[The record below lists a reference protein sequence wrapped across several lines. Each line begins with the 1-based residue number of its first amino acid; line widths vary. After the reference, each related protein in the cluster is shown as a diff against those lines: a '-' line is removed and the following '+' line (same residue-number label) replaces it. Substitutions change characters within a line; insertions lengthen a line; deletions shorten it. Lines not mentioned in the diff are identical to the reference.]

1 MARIPNSER
10 LAKLHAEAM
19 AQFDRIQTALK
30 DERQQCLQ
38 DRRFYSIAGAQW
50 EGPIGEQFANRP
62 KLEVNKVA
70 LAVTRAISEYR
81 NNRITVDFVSKDGAK
96 DDNLADACDGLYRA
110 DEKDSG
116 AEEAYDNAFEEAAG
130 GGFGSW
136 RLTTVYENEEDPED
150 DRQRIRIEP
159 IFDADSCV
167 FFDLDAK
174 RQDKADASYAF
185 VLSAMTPEA
194 FSAEWDDAPTSMPK
208 DITASEFD
216 WFTPDVVFV
225 AEYYRVEEKTETIRI
240 FRLLDG
246 SEERYSATDF
256 ENDPELEERLSATG
270 ATEERQRKVKRKR
283 VRKYL
288 LSGSKVLEDVG
299 YIAGSNIPIVP
310 VYAKRWFVDSIERC
324 MGIVR
329 LAKDSQRLKN
339 MQLSKLAEISA
350 LSSVEKPILTPEQI
364 AGHQVMWAEDNLKN
378 YPYLLINPITDQNGN
393 QAPSPPVGYTRS
405 SAIPPAMAALLQITE
420 QDMQDVLGNQQN
432 GEQMVSNVSGKA
444 VEMIQNRL
452 DTQTYLLLS
461 NFAKGVRRSGEIWLG
476 MAREVYV
483 EPKRKMKSVGA
494 QDEIGTVELQRPIID
509 DEGALVLQN
518 DLSKATFD
526 VTVDVGPTSSN
537 KRSATVRALT
547 SMLAVSDDP
556 ETKAVLQAMAL
567 MNMEGEG
574 IGDIRD
580 FFRNKLL
587 MMGVVKPT
595 EEEAQKL
602 AEMAQNQQPDP
613 QAVYLQAA
621 AEQALAEAT
630 KARADTVLTAAK
642 AEQAKAQTLKTVA
655 ETDAAEQKQALEVI
669 DRFGINKQVALPDQ
683 SEVDQLLQAYA
694 PSVQ

>member
-1 MARIPNSER
+1 MARIPNSQR
-10 LAKLHAEAM
+10 LANLHAEAM
-19 AQFDRIQTALK
+19 AQFDRIQTAMR

-116 AEEAYDNAFEEAAG
+116 AEEAYDNAFEESAG
-130 GGFGSW
+130 GGFGAW
-136 RLTTVYENEEDPED
+136 RLTTVYENDEDPDD

-194 FSAEWDDAPTSMPK
+194 FMAEWDDAPTSMPK
-208 DITASEFD
+208 EVTATEFD

-518 DLSKATFD
+518 DLSKAAFD

-574 IGDIRD
+574 IGDIRE
-580 FFRNKLL
+580 FFRQKLL

-669 DRFGINKQVALPDQ
+669 DRFGINQQVQLPEQ

>member
-1 MARIPNSER
+1 MARIPNSQR
-10 LAKLHAEAM
+10 LANLHAEAM
-19 AQFDRIQTALK
+19 AQFDRIQTAMR

-116 AEEAYDNAFEEAAG
+116 AEEAYDNAFEESAG
-130 GGFGSW
+130 GGFGAW
-136 RLTTVYENEEDPED
+136 RLTTVYENDEDPDD

-194 FSAEWDDAPTSMPK
+194 FMAEWDDAPTSMPK
-208 DITASEFD
+208 EVTATEFD

-364 AGHQVMWAEDNLKN
+364 AGHQVMWSEDNLKN

-518 DLSKATFD
+518 DLSKAAFD

-694 PSVQ
+694 LSVQ

>member
-38 DRRFYSIAGAQW
+38 DRRFYSISGAQW

-393 QAPSPPVGYTRS
+393 QVPSPPVGYTRS

-483 EPKRKMKSVGA
+483 EPKRKMKSIGA

>member
-116 AEEAYDNAFEEAAG
+116 AEEAYDNAFEESAG
-130 GGFGSW
+130 GGFGAW
-136 RLTTVYENEEDPED
+136 RLTTVYENDEDPDD

-194 FSAEWDDAPTSMPK
+194 FMAEWDDAPTSMPK
-208 DITASEFD
+208 EVTATEFD

-405 SAIPPAMAALLQITE
+405 SAIPPAMAALLQITD

-574 IGDIRD
+574 IGDIRE
-580 FFRNKLL
+580 FFRQKLL

-669 DRFGINKQVALPDQ
+669 DRFGINQQVQLPEQ

>member
-1 MARIPNSER
+1 
-10 LAKLHAEAM
+10 
-19 AQFDRIQTALK
+19 
-30 DERQQCLQ
+30 
-38 DRRFYSIAGAQW
+38 
-50 EGPIGEQFANRP
+50 
-62 KLEVNKVA
+62 
-70 LAVTRAISEYR
+70 
-81 NNRITVDFVSKDGAK
+81 
-96 DDNLADACDGLYRA
+96 
-110 DEKDSG
+110 
-116 AEEAYDNAFEEAAG
+116 
-130 GGFGSW
+130 
-136 RLTTVYENEEDPED
+136 
-150 DRQRIRIEP
+150 
-159 IFDADSCV
+159 
-167 FFDLDAK
+167 
-174 RQDKADASYAF
+174 
-185 VLSAMTPEA
+185 
-194 FSAEWDDAPTSMPK
+194 
-208 DITASEFD
+208 
-216 WFTPDVVFV
+216 
-225 AEYYRVEEKTETIRI
+225 
-240 FRLLDG
+240 
-246 SEERYSATDF
+246 
-256 ENDPELEERLSATG
+256 
-270 ATEERQRKVKRKR
+270 
-283 VRKYL
+283 
-288 LSGSKVLEDVG
+288 
-299 YIAGSNIPIVP
+299 
-310 VYAKRWFVDSIERC
+310 
-324 MGIVR
+324 
-329 LAKDSQRLKN
+329 
-339 MQLSKLAEISA
+339 
-350 LSSVEKPILTPEQI
+350 
-364 AGHQVMWAEDNLKN
+364 
-378 YPYLLINPITDQNGN
+378 
-393 QAPSPPVGYTRS
+393 
-405 SAIPPAMAALLQITE
+405 
-420 QDMQDVLGNQQN
+420 MQDVLGNQQN

-580 FFRNKLL
+580 FFRQKLL

-669 DRFGINKQVALPDQ
+669 DRFGINQQVQLPEQ